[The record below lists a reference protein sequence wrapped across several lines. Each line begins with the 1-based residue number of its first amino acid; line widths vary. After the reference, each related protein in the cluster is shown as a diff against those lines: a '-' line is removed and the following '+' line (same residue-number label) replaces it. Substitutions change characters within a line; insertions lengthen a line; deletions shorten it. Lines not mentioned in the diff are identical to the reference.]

1 MHRRQRETAILERL
15 AEGDRNISDIVRV
28 IYKGVDER
36 LHRAAGLSVLAH
48 LEDLV
53 ARGRVA
59 SDRGTAT
66 ETAAYTLV

>member
-1 MHRRQRETAILERL
+1 
-15 AEGDRNISDIVRV
+15 VRV

-53 ARGRVA
+53 ARDLIV
-59 SDRGTAT
+59 SDQGSAT
-66 ETAAYTLV
+66 ETAAYTLAR